1 MKPTVRVVAAVI
13 YDDQRRV
20 LVTQRIAGK
29 ALAGQ
34 WEFPGGKL
42 EAGEPERAA
51 LGRELCEELGITV
64 AAARPIYTLAHEYPE
79 RHVELAVW
87 VVDAYS
93 GVPAGLEGQ
102 PLRWERP
109 AALRSLPL
117 LPADLPIVDWLENL
131 ELTATHN
138 AN

>member
-1 MKPTVRVVAAVI
+1 MRVVAAVI
-13 YDDQRRV
+13 HDHQRRV
-20 LVTQRIAGK
+20 LVTQRPAGK

-42 EAGEPERAA
+42 EAGESEMAA
-51 LGRELCEELGITV
+51 LGRELHEELGITV
-64 AAARPIYTLAHEYPE
+64 ASARPMYTLRHEYPE
-79 RHVELAVW
+79 RHVELSVW
-87 VVDAYS
+87 VVDGYE

-117 LPADLPIVDWLENL
+117 LSADLPIVDWLENL
-131 ELTATHN
+131 ELAATNN